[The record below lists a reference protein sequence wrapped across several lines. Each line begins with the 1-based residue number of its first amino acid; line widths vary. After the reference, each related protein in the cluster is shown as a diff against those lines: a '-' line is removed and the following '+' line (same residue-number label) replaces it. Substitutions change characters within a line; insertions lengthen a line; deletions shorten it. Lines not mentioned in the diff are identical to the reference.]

1 MSHKEHLSAFLELL
15 DRVHVGTMTTIRS
28 DGYPRTRWMTATTLR
43 GERDFLYCVSMA
55 GSRKL
60 SDLKACDCVS
70 WSFQSPDL
78 KQIIS
83 IKGRAAVIDSPELK
97 AQVLESLGRNMERFW
112 TINPDPRKL
121 VVIETAI
128 EDVSQLA
135 FGSEKKAQK
144 GAAS

>member
-15 DRVHVGTMTTIRS
+15 DRVHVGTMATIGS
-28 DGYPRTRWMTATTLR
+28 DGYPRTRWMTATTLK

-55 GSRKL
+55 DSRKAIE
-60 SDLKACDCVS
+60 LKECDRVE

-83 IKGRAAVIDSPELK
+83 IKGRAAVIESPELK
-97 AQVLESLGRNMERFW
+97 AQVLEALGRNLERFW
-112 TINPDPRKL
+112 TINPDPRKM

-128 EDVSQLA
+128 EDVSQLSL
-135 FGSEKKAQK
+135 GNNQKAQK
-144 GAAS
+144 GAES